1 MSSSHL
7 GVRQRPILMRRRTRK
22 LIGTI
27 AMLMFVIIYG
37 PIAMALAEGRI
48 REAPGAVQALAYA
61 FLGLAWI
68 IPLLPLIRWMERP
81 DADGA

>member
-1 MSSSHL
+1 
-7 GVRQRPILMRRRTRK
+7 MRRRVRK

-27 AMLMFVIIYG
+27 AMLAFVIVYG
-37 PIAMALAEGRI
+37 PVAMALAESRI

-68 IPLLPLIRWMERP
+68 IPLLPLISWMQRP
-81 DADGA
+81 DADEA

>member
-1 MSSSHL
+1 
-7 GVRQRPILMRRRTRK
+7 MRRRARK

-27 AMLMFVIIYG
+27 VMLAFVVIYG
-37 PIAMALAEGRI
+37 PVAMALAESRI

-68 IPLLPLIRWMERP
+68 VPLLPLISWMQRP
-81 DADGA
+81 DADEA